1 MVIMVTMVIMMIML
15 MMNMIVIVVRM
26 ILMLVMMML
35 VLMVKGGKLSQVLIG
50 IRMKLI
56 IELHIQLVDT
66 HLPEDHLCVTDHIF
80 SVGVPAHFQFET
92 TAKRVSTKR
101 PKVWLLNPLYSSK
114 LLYFVI
120 AFW

>member
-1 MVIMVTMVIMMIML
+1 MVTMVIMMIML
-15 MMNMIVIVVRM
+15 MMNMIVIRM
-26 ILMLVMMML
+26 ILMVMMML

-92 TAKRVSTKR
+92 TAKRVST
-101 PKVWLLNPLYSSK
+101 
-114 LLYFVI
+114 
-120 AFW
+120 

>member
-1 MVIMVTMVIMMIML
+1 MVTMVIMMIML
-15 MMNMIVIVVRM
+15 MMNMVVIVVRM
-26 ILMLVMMML
+26 ILMVMMML

-92 TAKRVSTKR
+92 TAKRVST
-101 PKVWLLNPLYSSK
+101 
-114 LLYFVI
+114 
-120 AFW
+120 

>member
-1 MVIMVTMVIMMIML
+1 MMVIMVTMVIMMIML
-15 MMNMIVIVVRM
+15 MMNMIVIRM
-26 ILMLVMMML
+26 ILMVMMML

-92 TAKRVSTKR
+92 TAKRVST
-101 PKVWLLNPLYSSK
+101 
-114 LLYFVI
+114 
-120 AFW
+120 

>member
-1 MVIMVTMVIMMIML
+1 MW
-15 MMNMIVIVVRM
+15 MMNMIVIVIRM
-26 ILMLVMMML
+26 ILMVMMML

-92 TAKRVSTKR
+92 TAKRVST
-101 PKVWLLNPLYSSK
+101 
-114 LLYFVI
+114 
-120 AFW
+120 

>member
-1 MVIMVTMVIMMIML
+1 MMVIMVTMVIMMIML

-26 ILMLVMMML
+26 ILMVMMML

-92 TAKRVSTKR
+92 TAKRVST
-101 PKVWLLNPLYSSK
+101 
-114 LLYFVI
+114 
-120 AFW
+120 

>member
-1 MVIMVTMVIMMIML
+1 MMVIMVTMVIMMIML
-15 MMNMIVIVVRM
+15 MMNMVVIVIRM
-26 ILMLVMMML
+26 ILMVMMML

-92 TAKRVSTKR
+92 TAKRVST
-101 PKVWLLNPLYSSK
+101 
-114 LLYFVI
+114 
-120 AFW
+120 

>member
-1 MVIMVTMVIMMIML
+1 MMVIMVTMVIMMIML

-92 TAKRVSTKR
+92 TAKRVST
-101 PKVWLLNPLYSSK
+101 
-114 LLYFVI
+114 
-120 AFW
+120 

>member
-1 MVIMVTMVIMMIML
+1 MVTMVIMMIML

-26 ILMLVMMML
+26 ILMVMMML

-50 IRMKLI
+50 VRMKLI

-92 TAKRVSTKR
+92 TAKRVST
-101 PKVWLLNPLYSSK
+101 
-114 LLYFVI
+114 
-120 AFW
+120 

>member
-1 MVIMVTMVIMMIML
+1 MMAIMVIMVTMVIMMIML
-15 MMNMIVIVVRM
+15 MMNMVVIVVRM
-26 ILMLVMMML
+26 ILMVMMML

-80 SVGVPAHFQFET
+80 SIGVPAHFQFET
-92 TAKRVSTKR
+92 TAKRVST
-101 PKVWLLNPLYSSK
+101 
-114 LLYFVI
+114 
-120 AFW
+120 

>member
-1 MVIMVTMVIMMIML
+1 MVTMVIMMIML
-15 MMNMIVIVVRM
+15 MMNMVVIVIRM
-26 ILMLVMMML
+26 ILMVMMML

-92 TAKRVSTKR
+92 TAKRVST
-101 PKVWLLNPLYSSK
+101 
-114 LLYFVI
+114 
-120 AFW
+120 

>member
-1 MVIMVTMVIMMIML
+1 MMVIMVTMVIMMIML

-26 ILMLVMMML
+26 ILML

-92 TAKRVSTKR
+92 TAKRVST
-101 PKVWLLNPLYSSK
+101 
-114 LLYFVI
+114 
-120 AFW
+120 